1 MTSEREQGTVKMYNP
16 DRGFGFID
24 RRAGEDVFVSRTSV
38 ERAGLGL
45 LVQGEPIS
53 FTIRRTERGLQAEN
67 LQRPGEAQAGVLSE
81 RAVGQAQPPAREAF
95 APSRFDDSYLRD
107 GYFEIRD
114 GRRSIRP
121 ELLDSLA
128 IGVARTLGMA
138 GVKGLQLRRALSRI
152 HGIYARYARD
162 HSCPALVAD
171 IYSFKRDIAY
181 QVGRKAAPEP
191 FQQFINRNI
200 ELSVAGPESFQNG
213 FIPHFE
219 SVFAY
224 FVYYFRDQ

>member
-81 RAVGQAQPPAREAF
+81 RAVGQAQPPAAD
-95 APSRFDDSYLRD
+95 ASGLR
-107 GYFEIRD
+107 
-114 GRRSIRP
+114 
-121 ELLDSLA
+121 
-128 IGVARTLGMA
+128 
-138 GVKGLQLRRALSRI
+138 
-152 HGIYARYARD
+152 
-162 HSCPALVAD
+162 
-171 IYSFKRDIAY
+171 
-181 QVGRKAAPEP
+181 
-191 FQQFINRNI
+191 
-200 ELSVAGPESFQNG
+200 
-213 FIPHFE
+213 
-219 SVFAY
+219 
-224 FVYYFRDQ
+224 